1 VIIYQY
7 IGGLWRL
14 AVHNKCNY
22 NCLNSL
28 WACLSYCTRWFY
40 HICDVWLMKCNLSV
54 MHFVLCKLTMDGN
67 TFQSWDYRNK
77 STLYVGLQKRQ
88 CQQQD
93 KMQLISQASPNIVP
107 AAMLPIARPWMEAWC
122 SYGSDSIRCIK
133 FPSQYCYCCFLCYW
147 SQPTDYWHQNFIFGT
162 LLLMLSITKQV
173 VLNMDQKW
181 YISGYWHGGEY
192 GGVHSAH
199 RDISKC
205 EWNFVFPCDTKYFDA
220 CSAVCRRYMVFI

>member
-1 VIIYQY
+1 
-7 IGGLWRL
+7 
-14 AVHNKCNY
+14 
-22 NCLNSL
+22 
-28 WACLSYCTRWFY
+28 
-40 HICDVWLMKCNLSV
+40 M
-54 MHFVLCKLTMDGN
+54 
-67 TFQSWDYRNK
+67 
-77 STLYVGLQKRQ
+77 
-88 CQQQD
+88 
-93 KMQLISQASPNIVP
+93 MQLISQASPNIVP

-147 SQPTDYWHQNFIFGT
+147 SQPTEYWHQNFIFGT

-220 CSAVCRRYMVFI
+220 CSAVCRRYVVFILFNIGFSWIVILLYTKTFFGWWTVIEITFRLLSWSLTSILQTFGYIFMVAIISVGEVVQQTDYQVACSKSPVLLREKI